1 MARRKPPPKSLKR
14 RSGFRQPKKTLAV
27 FCEGKLTEP
36 EYLDALKRLPA
47 VHDVA
52 AVDIR
57 VERSHGGAVPL
68 TLVNLAIEARNRN
81 QGNEDEID
89 EYWCVFDVEWPRN
102 HPNLTAALDLAR
114 ANQIQ
119 LAISNP
125 CFEIWLAFHFTDSS
139 AWLDNDGARR
149 LRRNLDGQADKGL
162 SADTYMPKRSEAVRR
177 AILMEKRHRDNQTL
191 FPNDNPSSGMHRLV
205 TSVDPS
211 LVSLAQAAIRAP

>member
-1 MARRKPPPKSLKR
+1 MGRPRQPPKSLKR
-14 RSGFRQPKKTLAV
+14 RSGFRQPKKTLVV
-27 FCEGKLTEP
+27 FCEGKRTEP
-36 EYLDALKRLPA
+36 EYLDALKRLPE
-47 VHDVA
+47 VHNVA

-57 VERSHGGAVPL
+57 VETGHGGAVPL
-68 TLVNLAIEARNRN
+68 TLVKLAIEARNRY
-81 QGNEDEID
+81 QGNEAEID

-102 HPNLTAALDLAR
+102 HPNLEVARSLAE

-125 CFEIWLAFHFTDSS
+125 CFEIWLAFHFTDYS
-139 AWLDNDGARR
+139 AWLDNDSARR
-149 LRRNLDGQADKGL
+149 LRRSLDGQADKGL

-177 AILMEKRHRDNQTL
+177 ARSMEQRHNGVTK

-211 LVSLAQAAIRAP
+211 VDIPARATKQTS